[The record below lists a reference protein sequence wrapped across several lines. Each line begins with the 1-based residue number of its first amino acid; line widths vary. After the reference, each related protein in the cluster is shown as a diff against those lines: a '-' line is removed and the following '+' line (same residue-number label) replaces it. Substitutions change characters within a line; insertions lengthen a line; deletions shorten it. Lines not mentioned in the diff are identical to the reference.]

1 MDTNLRL
8 ITDNKIVIK
17 ASTLANNKSQNKV
30 TNIKHGWHAT
40 KKGNVHHSWA
50 AYSKAAVVKCS
61 QRHLLHPPGRPP
73 IRPVYADDLFL
84 AELAELFITETSDGP
99 EFRLYIRNR

>member
-40 KKGNVHHSWA
+40 KKGMFTTA
-50 AYSKAAVVKCS
+50 
-61 QRHLLHPPGRPP
+61 GPP
-73 IRPVYADDLFL
+73 IQRQPSSNVASVICYTHRVDHPSDLFTL
-84 AELAELFITETSDGP
+84 TIYFLLS
-99 EFRLYIRNR
+99 